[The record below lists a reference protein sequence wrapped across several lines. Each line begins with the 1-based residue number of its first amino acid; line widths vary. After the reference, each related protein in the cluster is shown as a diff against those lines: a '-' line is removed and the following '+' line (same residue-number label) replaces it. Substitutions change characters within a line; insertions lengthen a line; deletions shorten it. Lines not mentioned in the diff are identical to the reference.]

1 VSRLFDGSGVIAGLW
16 RLRYNRLFVSSAERA
31 NRDSMHEIQV
41 HNTLSGKVEPLVPL
55 KDGEIRMYT
64 CGPTVYD
71 FAHIGNFRTFIF
83 QDILRRFLRLRGF
96 KLTHVMNLTD
106 VDDRIIANAAAAKV
120 GIREYTE
127 KYVQAFFV
135 DCRALSV
142 ESPEHWIRATDNIDS
157 MVALI
162 QKLQQKTYTYD
173 SEGSIYYRIAK
184 FKDYGKLSKVDLS
197 GIQAGARVDNDRY
210 EKESAR
216 DFALWKAPKPGEH
229 FWETAIG
236 RGRPGWHIEC
246 SAMAMKYLG
255 ETIDIHTGG
264 IDLAFPHHENEIA
277 QSEAATGKPF
287 VRYWMHAEH
296 LLVEGEKMSKSQGN
310 FYTLRDLFAKGY
322 KPSALRFALASVPY
336 RRQLN
341 FTFDG
346 LQQATSSVERL
357 RNFAARL
364 KNEKFPAGKQS
375 KMAERIG
382 KAVDDFDAG
391 LSDDLNTARAL
402 AAMFDFVREANI
414 AMDKGEFRQ
423 GEVKAAQEFLAMFDK
438 VFAVLED
445 NDAEKLEEL
454 GFGGDAE
461 GTDDAE
467 IEKLVAEREAARKRR
482 DFPTADRI
490 RKELA
495 GRGILLED
503 TKDGSV
509 RWKRK

>member
-1 VSRLFDGSGVIAGLW
+1 
-16 RLRYNRLFVSSAERA
+16 
-31 NRDSMHEIQV
+31 MHDIQL
-41 HNTLSGKVEPLVPL
+41 HNTLSGKVEPFVPL
-55 KDGEIRMYT
+55 RPGEVGMYT

-71 FAHIGNFRTFIF
+71 YAHIGNFRTFVF
-83 QDILRRFLRLRGF
+83 QDILRRFLLLRGF

-106 VDDRIIANAAAAKV
+106 VDDRIIANAAAAGV

-127 KYVQAFFV
+127 KYIQAFFA
-135 DCRALSV
+135 DCRTLSV
-142 ESPEHWIRATDNIDS
+142 ESPEHWIRATDHIPE
-157 MVALI
+157 MVSLI
-162 QKLQQKTYTYD
+162 EKLQKNTYTYP
-173 SEGSIYYRIAK
+173 SEGSIYYRITK

-216 DFALWKAPKPGEH
+216 DFALWKAPKPGEQ
-229 FWETAIG
+229 FWETEIG
-236 RGRPGWHIEC
+236 TGRPGWHIEC

-255 ETIDIHTGG
+255 DTLDIHTGG

-277 QSEAATGKPF
+277 QSEAATGKQF
-287 VRYWMHAEH
+287 VRYWLHAEH
-296 LLVEGEKMSKSQGN
+296 LLVEGEKMSKSLGN
-310 FYTLRDLFAKGY
+310 FFTLRDLFDKGY

-357 RNFAARL
+357 RNFASRL
-364 KNEKFPAGKQS
+364 KQEKFPAGNQPG
-375 KMAERIG
+375 MAERTQ
-382 KAVDDFDAG
+382 KAADDFDAG
-391 LSDDLNTARAL
+391 LSDDLNTAQAL

-423 GEVKAAQEFLAMFDK
+423 GDVRAATQFLVSFDR
-438 VFAVLED
+438 VFAVIED
-445 NDAEKLEEL
+445 DDAEKLKAL
-454 GFGGDAE
+454 GIGSDDAGISDAE
-461 GTDDAE
+461 VD
-467 IEKLVAEREAARKRR
+467 KLVADRQAARQRR
-482 DFPTADRI
+482 DFPASDRI

-495 GRGILLED
+495 DRGIILED

>member
-1 VSRLFDGSGVIAGLW
+1 
-16 RLRYNRLFVSSAERA
+16 
-31 NRDSMHEIQV
+31 MHEIQL
-41 HNTLSGKVEPLVPL
+41 HNTLSGKVEPLLPL
-55 KDGEIRMYT
+55 KPGQVGMYT

-71 FAHIGNFRTFIF
+71 YAHIGNYRTFVF
-83 QDILRRFLRLRGF
+83 QDILRRFLKWRGL
-96 KLTHVMNLTD
+96 KLNHVMNLTD
-106 VDDRIIANAAAAKV
+106 VDDRIITNAAAAGV

-127 KYVQAFFV
+127 KYVQAFFA
-135 DCRALSV
+135 DCKTLNIEA
-142 ESPEHWIRATDNIDS
+142 PEHWIRATDHIND

-162 QKLQQKTYTYD
+162 QKLQQNTYTYP
-173 SEGSIYYRIAK
+173 SEGSLYYRIAK

-229 FWETAIG
+229 FWETPIG
-236 RGRPGWHIEC
+236 AGRPGWHIEC

-255 ETIDIHTGG
+255 ETLDIHTGG

-287 VRYWMHAEH
+287 VRYWLHAEH
-296 LLVEGEKMSKSQGN
+296 LLVEGEKMSKSLGN
-310 FYTLRDLFAKGY
+310 FFTLRDLFAKGY

-364 KNEKFPAGKQS
+364 KSEKFPVGNQRG
-375 KMAERIG
+375 MAERI
-382 KAVDDFDAG
+382 AQAANDYDAG

-423 GEVKAAQEFLAMFDK
+423 GDVAAALEFLESFDK
-438 VFAVLED
+438 VFAVLQDTDGERL
-445 NDAEKLEEL
+445 KEL
-454 GFGGDAE
+454 GFGSGE
-461 GTDDAE
+461 GGVDDAE
-467 IEKLVAEREAARKRR
+467 IEKLVGERQAARARR
-482 DFPTADRI
+482 DFAASDRI

-495 GRGILLED
+495 DRGIILED
-503 TKDGSV
+503 TKDGKV